1 MSRNS
6 SSNGVKEVESVSE
19 NGAATV
25 LTTPE
30 AVGIGGGLTVQT
42 IDEADVWLKALVYGY
57 PGAGKTYL
65 SATAP
70 KPLFLVSEES
80 VTKETLRAYYRH
92 TGERIPF
99 IDIRST
105 DDLKRAY
112 AYVANELDKGS
123 EEIQTVVLDSITDM
137 QKMMARDLIREGIER
152 GYYRGRENR
161 NTEVL
166 EQGEWGWLANR
177 TRNMI
182 RSFRNLPCHVVMTAQ
197 VSMLKNEAMEAPAIQ
212 PSSFTTEAPGLFN
225 MVAKLEVVRN
235 EQGEP
240 VRVLRCDGGGEFVAK
255 NPQSALPRSIRN
267 PNLSQIIELLNA
279 ERSE

>member
-1 MSRNS
+1 MSRNPS
-6 SSNGVKEVESVSE
+6 SSGVKEVGSMSE

-99 IDIRST
+99 IDNKGT
-105 DDLKRAY
+105 DEPQRAS
-112 AYVANELDKGS
+112 AYGANQPHQGS
-123 EEIQTVVLDSITDM
+123 EEIQTRGPGRITDL
-137 QKMMARDLIREGIER
+137 QKMVARDLIPEGIGR

-166 EQGEWGWLANR
+166 EQGEWGWLA
-177 TRNMI
+177 
-182 RSFRNLPCHVVMTAQ
+182 
-197 VSMLKNEAMEAPAIQ
+197 
-212 PSSFTTEAPGLFN
+212 
-225 MVAKLEVVRN
+225 
-235 EQGEP
+235 
-240 VRVLRCDGGGEFVAK
+240 
-255 NPQSALPRSIRN
+255 
-267 PNLSQIIELLNA
+267 
-279 ERSE
+279 